1 MTKGTGASRTWHD
14 DPQVW
19 HFVFV
24 RYLVFF
30 GPMNLL
36 WEIAQLPLYTL
47 WTQAPP
53 PSIAYAVIHCTLGDI
68 LIAVLAA
75 RRAGCHA
82 RRPPRPVALATDR
95 RPFGLAYT
103 AFSECINTAV
113 RMNWAYSE

>member
-68 LIAVLAA
+68 LIAVLALLA
-75 RRAGCHA
+75 ALGVTRAGPLDRWRW
-82 RRPPRPVALATDR
+82 RRIGALSASLIRRSASASTRPC
-95 RPFGLAYT
+95 G
-103 AFSECINTAV
+103 
-113 RMNWAYSE
+113 